1 MLINEIKPGALLAD
15 YVRLYR
21 IIDFSFPSS
30 FKVPGK
36 WYPPRPEHCLQ
47 FMTRDAEYMGAPD
60 QPSSKRFNG
69 AIFMGPQ
76 SFVVQRFPGAN
87 TLGFQVI
94 FQPGAVHM
102 LTGVD
107 AHELADTYTS
117 ASYIFGAEVNAVN
130 ERLAGIRDYR
140 EMIRIVED
148 YLLQLVR
155 KRKMDTHPVEIVT
168 RSWLQKEGAYSA
180 DKLARAAC
188 LSPRQL
194 DRKFH
199 EWIGLSPKLF
209 LQMARF
215 DKAFRL
221 KNRYP
226 DRDWLSIALHLDY
239 HDYQHL
245 AKDYKL
251 FTGYSPKQF
260 FDIDNQAPERLL
272 GDAEI

>member
-1 MLINEIKPGALLAD
+1 MLINEIKPSAFLAD
-15 YVRLYR
+15 HVRLYR
-21 IIDFSFPSS
+21 IIDFNFPST

-47 FMTRDAEYMGAPD
+47 FMAKDAEYIGAPD
-60 QPSSKRFNG
+60 DPSSKRYAG
-69 AIFMGPQ
+69 AIFMGPH
-76 SFVVQRFPGAN
+76 SFVVQRFPGVN

-94 FQPGAVHM
+94 FQPGTVHM

-107 AHELADTYTS
+107 AHELADLYTS
-117 ASYIFGAEVNAVN
+117 ATQIFGPEVDTVN
-130 ERLAGIRDYR
+130 EQLAGISDYK

-148 YLLQLVR
+148 FLLSLVR
-155 KRKMDTHPVEIVT
+155 EKKMDAHPVDIVT
-168 RSWLQKEGAYSA
+168 RSWLQVDGSFSV
-180 DKLARAAC
+180 DKLAKSAC

-215 DKAFRL
+215 DKAFRM

-226 DRDWLSIALHLDY
+226 DKDWLSIALHLDY

-245 AKDYKL
+245 SKDYKL
-251 FTGYSPKQF
+251 FTGYTPKQF
-260 FDIDNQAPERLL
+260 FEIDNQAPERLL
-272 GDAEI
+272 GDVET